1 MMSVRTPQQRRSKP
15 DQREQPPSP
24 NGLSSRDLVAE
35 AEAGPVAEET
45 CSKCC
50 RDINRDRDNH
60 IDRSI
65 RFLRA
70 VACVFAPLYCNRNG
84 ASLTCDQCGRQP
96 LFLGFSLRR
105 KEVMFNLKARG
116 ITGAAF
122 ALLLSASASADMV
135 TFWKTID
142 CPKFGTKLAIARQ
155 IGTMEAP
162 VNIDANFNVI
172 SVGGPYC
179 NLVVTPDTLGVPQ
192 KFLVVTNA
200 SIVPIIGPVDS
211 AWDCVVCQYPNK
223 TIPFGVGMPGVSM
236 SAVGFVGGG
245 LAMLGLARL
254 RRRQMK
260 TTTG

>member
-96 LFLGFSLRR
+96 LFLGFSLIR

-116 ITGAAF
+116 MAGAAF
-122 ALLLSASASADMV
+122 ALLLSASASADMI
-135 TFWKTID
+135 TFWKTTD
-142 CPKFGTKLAIARQ
+142 CPVFLNKEAIDSQR
-155 IGTMEAP
+155 GTMEAP
-162 VNIDANFNVI
+162 VNVSTGGNVI

-179 NLVVTPDTLGVPQ
+179 HLDVSPEAFGVAQ
-192 KFLVVTNA
+192 KPLAITNA
-200 SIVPIIGPVDS
+200 SIWRSGP
-211 AWDCVVCQYPNK
+211 ALGPWACVVCQYPNK
-223 TIPFGVGMPGVSM
+223 TIPLGFGMPGLSM
-236 SAVGFVGGG
+236 SAVVFVSGG